1 MKHLIVSLLAAIIIA
16 PVIYGQEDEIRPH
29 ELGVSF
35 DLFDFKTAELI
46 RTTSLNAVIRDKKFG
61 DEKSPGIGLHYFKGL
76 KKRID
81 FGASLNAANLNQPL
95 PGKTDPSD
103 RFMFQLEAA
112 AHFKLVTDK
121 YWLQP
126 YLIGGFG
133 AQKYYIYYGA
143 YMPLGLGLNV
153 NFFDEG
159 RLFINTTYRVPITTG
174 TVNYHFMYA
183 FGIAGRLS
191 KKKE

>member
-81 FGASLNAANLNQPL
+81 FGASLNAAHLNQPL
-95 PGKTDPSD
+95 PGKTAAEGVRGGVERRGVAPPQGIQPGRRDPPRS
-103 RFMFQLEAA
+103 RERSPGWAA
-112 AHFKLVTDK
+112 L
-121 YWLQP
+121 
-126 YLIGGFG
+126 
-133 AQKYYIYYGA
+133 
-143 YMPLGLGLNV
+143 
-153 NFFDEG
+153 
-159 RLFINTTYRVPITTG
+159 
-174 TVNYHFMYA
+174 
-183 FGIAGRLS
+183 
-191 KKKE
+191 